1 MKKLKELL
9 EERAAKLKDSLALVD
24 TAEAEK
30 RELNADEEKR
40 YDGLT
45 AEIKALDTQITRARD
60 IEQQRAAGA
69 VAGAPAANRH
79 GAEQEKDLSQFSL
92 RKLALGILE
101 NRTPSGLEGEMH
113 QEAVKESRG
122 IGVAIEGVGVPSFL
136 AFESPNHRSRNGRTE
151 RRDNSVTMPIQPE
164 DGSAVVFQDP
174 AQPMQ
179 GILRPA
185 LACQALGA
193 RVLTGLV
200 GEVPFPGMA
209 QGATSSW
216 VPEVGELEKSNIK
229 FRRSKMT
236 PHRLGTY
243 IDVSKQFLIQTSPD
257 VELMMRQ
264 DLQGSVDFAVDRAA
278 IFGTGLEADNE
289 PLGLLNT
296 SGVFVLAGGPN
307 GRIPTLNDVVALE
320 ASVEIRNAAL
330 GRLGYLMN
338 SKIKGTLK
346 TTPLQAGYP
355 VYLLTSNG
363 ELNGYP
369 LVVSNMV
376 KDQARGTA
384 SQASAIAFGDW
395 SQMVFGQWG
404 GLDLLVDPY
413 TKATN
418 GQTRLIVNSFW
429 DILTR
434 RAESFAV
441 MVGAIPSTEIASLAP
456 QTI

>member
-1 MKKLKELL
+1 MKKLKQLQ
-9 EERAAKLKDSLALVD
+9 EERATKLSDSQALVS
-24 TAEAEK
+24 TAETEK
-30 RELNADEEKR
+30 RELTAEEETR
-40 YDGLT
+40 FDALT
-45 AEIKALDTQITRARD
+45 AEMRALDTKIARAKEMEV
-60 IEQQRAAGA
+60 IASAAAGA
-69 VAGAPAANRH
+69 STQNRH
-79 GAEQEKDLSQFSL
+79 SANDEKDLSRFSL
-92 RKLALGILE
+92 RKLALSAMEG
-101 NRTPSGLEGEMH
+101 RVATGLEGEMH
-113 QEAVKESRG
+113 QEAVKEARG
-122 IGVAIEGVGVPSFL
+122 LGIAIEGYGVPSYL
-136 AFESPNHRSRNGRTE
+136 AMQSPTASRQHGGRTE

-164 DGSAVVFQDP
+164 DGSNVVFQDP
-174 AQPMQ
+174 AQPLL

-200 GEVPFPGMA
+200 GEVPFPTMS
-209 QGATSSW
+209 QGAVAAW
-216 VPEVGELEKSNIK
+216 VLEVGELAKSNDK

-236 PHRLGTY
+236 PHRLGTFLE
-243 IDVSKQFLIQTSPD
+243 VSKQFLLQTSPD
-257 VELMMRQ
+257 VEMMMRQ
-264 DLQGSVDFAVDRAA
+264 DLQSATDYTVDRAA
-278 IFGTGLEADNE
+278 IFGTGLEADNQ
-289 PLGLLNT
+289 PLGLLNMPGVYVL
-296 SGVFVLAGGPN
+296 SGGTN
-307 GRIPTLNDVVALE
+307 GRIPTLNDIVALE
-320 ASVEIRNAAL
+320 ASVDIRNASM

-363 ELNGYP
+363 ELNGHP

-376 KDQARGTA
+376 HDQVRGSS
-384 SQASAIAFGDW
+384 SQASAVAFGDW

-434 RAESFAV
+434 RPESFAV
-441 MVGAIPSTEIASLAP
+441 MVGAIPSTEIGSLAP
-456 QTI
+456 Q